1 MTYVIS
7 DECVDVM
14 DKSCVR
20 ECPVDCIYEGERS
33 MYIHPD
39 ECIDCGACE
48 ATCPVQAI
56 VFDIDLED
64 DQQHLLERTVT
75 FIAETGASGGAR
87 KFGPLNRDHP
97 QIAELPGKVLE

>member
-7 DECVDVM
+7 NECVDVM

-20 ECPVDCIYEGERS
+20 ECPVDCIYEGERT

-64 DQQHLLERTVT
+64 DEQHLLERTAA
-75 FIAETGASGGAR
+75 FIAETGAGGGAR
-87 KFGPLNRDHP
+87 KFGPLGRDHP
-97 QIAELPGKVLE
+97 EIAALPPKPAT